1 MQKNGSSSSWKV
13 VAAGFLCMTVAAG
26 IGWYVF
32 PVYLTSIEAE
42 LGATRTQMSLAVTVW
57 ALVGGAFS
65 PFVGRWIDKYGARK
79 VMTAGTICQILTTVL
94 LGRMTSLWQMYVLF
108 VFASFA
114 SVANTT
120 LPVSAIVAR
129 WFDKSRGTVMG
140 ITLLG
145 MGLGGFIMPI
155 LANQFLGASG
165 WRGGYLYFAVILAA
179 LLIPINLWVRE
190 KPAVSLS
197 DSTQGGEAETTAD
210 MNSSGDSLVYKS
222 LSVAE
227 SARTRS
233 FWTLSIGDFLI
244 GLVFTTVIVH
254 MVAFSTDAGFS
265 MASATAAYGAF
276 NICNALGILIFGA
289 ASDKIKIRRMMTFCY
304 SVPAF
309 SMVLLFGL
317 HSLWP
322 LYIFAV
328 IFGVTGGGRSALW
341 PLALGESF
349 GVGEMGAI
357 LGWLN
362 IPFMTGNA
370 IGPYFAGYIYDVAGS
385 YRKVFL
391 LCIGISIFAGFFI
404 SLMRNERPRIKNEQL
419 AIQPD
424 RSTA

>member
-1 MQKNGSSSSWKV
+1 MQKNGLSSSWKV

-32 PVYLTSIEAE
+32 PVYLTSIESA
-42 LGATRTQMSLAVTVW
+42 LGANRTQMSLAVTVW
-57 ALVGGAFS
+57 AFVGGAFS

-79 VMTAGTICQILTTVL
+79 VMTAGTICQIVTTVL
-94 LGRMTSLWQMYVLF
+94 LGRMTSLWQLYALF
-108 VFASFA
+108 ILASLA

-140 ITLLG
+140 IALLG
-145 MGLGGFIMPI
+145 MGLGGFIMPK
-155 LANQFLGASG
+155 LAGFFLSHSG
-165 WRGGYLYFAVILAA
+165 WRGGYLYFALILAA
-179 LLIPINLWVRE
+179 LLIPITLWVRE
-190 KPAVSLS
+190 KPAGTNTL
-197 DSTQGGEAETTAD
+197 QAGEARTAAD
-210 MNSSGDSLVYKS
+210 VNTFGESLIYKS

-265 MASATAAYGAF
+265 MASATTAYGAF
-276 NICNALGILIFGA
+276 NICNALGILTFGA
-289 ASDKIKIRRMMTFCY
+289 ASDKIKIRRMMVFCY

-309 SMVLLFGL
+309 SMFLLFGL

-385 YRKVFL
+385 YQNVFL
-391 LCIGISIFAGFFI
+391 LCIGISLFAGFFI
-404 SLMRNERPRIKNEQL
+404 SLMRNERPRINEQL
-419 AIQPD
+419 GIQPD